1 MEEFEAAYKEA
12 LHQAKIFITENFRPF
27 ESIETI
33 ATHGG
38 FYPHDLSCMG
48 SPVVP
53 PICLSTTFEQKEPG
67 VARYD
72 YSRAGN
78 FSRECL
84 EKCIAELECGD
95 HCSTYSSG
103 LACLGAIV
111 QLLSAGDHIVAFDD
125 MYGVNSR
132 LCAVRLSSSIKLNA
146 SRHKK
151 RCLLVVSAYAPTNCS
166 PDAEKDT
173 FYRELSE
180 FIHQAKNT
188 DIVILAGDLNAQV
201 GRLSSLES
209 HLGGHFGV
217 DARRT
222 DNGDRLLQLCADHE
236 LFLARSGRYLRTIAN
251 RSGISCTLVDMRDED
266 AFKSVLQPNTKLV
279 LAETPSNPLM
289 RLIDIRRISDIA
301 HNYNKDIIVAVD
313 NTFMTP
319 YFQRPLDFGADIS
332 WHSLT
337 KYMNGHS
344 DVVMGAVVTRG
355 HPELPSKFKFAQ
367 LAGGAVPSSFDCF
380 LCLRGLRTLP
390 VRMRGH
396 MLNAL
401 VVAKMLEKHPKV
413 EKVIHPALPSH
424 PQHKLAL
431 EQMRGFSGIIS
442 VYVKCTAEETVE
454 FVKNIKLNMF
464 TANELLS
471 SNSPNLFQVFA
482 LAESLGGYESLIEIP
497 SIMTHISVPYEI
509 RLQNGISDNMIR
521 LSIGLEDP
529 KDLVRAL
536 YEGLDALDGK
546 E

>member
-1 MEEFEAAYKEA
+1 MEEFEAVYEEV
-12 LHQAKIFITENFRPF
+12 LHQAEKFIAENFRPF

-38 FYPHDLSCMG
+38 FSSHDLSCMG
-48 SPVVP
+48 SPVVS

-84 EKCIAELECGD
+84 EKCIAELERGH
-95 HCSTYSSG
+95 HCSAYSSG

-111 QLLSAGDHIVAFDD
+111 QLLSVGDHIVAFDD
-125 MYGVNSR
+125 MYGGSV
-132 LCAVRLSSSIKLNA
+132 
-146 SRHKK
+146 
-151 RCLLVVSAYAPTNCS
+151 
-166 PDAEKDT
+166 
-173 FYRELSE
+173 
-180 FIHQAKNT
+180 
-188 DIVILAGDLNAQV
+188 
-201 GRLSSLES
+201 
-209 HLGGHFGV
+209 
-217 DARRT
+217 
-222 DNGDRLLQLCADHE
+222 
-236 LFLARSGRYLRTIAN
+236 RYLRTIAS
-251 RSGISCTLVDMRDED
+251 RSGILCTFVDLRNED
-266 AFKSVLQPNTKLV
+266 AFKAVLQPNTKLI

-301 HNYNKDIIVAVD
+301 HDYNKDIIVAVD

-344 DVVMGAVVTRG
+344 DVVMGAVITRN
-355 HPELPSKFKFAQ
+355 HPELPAKFKFSQ

-413 EKVIHPALPSH
+413 EKVIHPGLPSH

-431 EQMRGFSGIIS
+431 EQMRGFSGIITI
-442 VYVKCTAEETVE
+442 YVKCTAEETVK
-454 FVKNIKLNMF
+454 FVKNIKL
-464 TANELLS
+464 
-471 SNSPNLFQVFA
+471 FA

-509 RLQNGISDNMIR
+509 RLQNGILDNMIR
-521 LSIGLEDP
+521 LSVGLEDP

-536 YEGLDALDGK
+536 YEGLDALGDR